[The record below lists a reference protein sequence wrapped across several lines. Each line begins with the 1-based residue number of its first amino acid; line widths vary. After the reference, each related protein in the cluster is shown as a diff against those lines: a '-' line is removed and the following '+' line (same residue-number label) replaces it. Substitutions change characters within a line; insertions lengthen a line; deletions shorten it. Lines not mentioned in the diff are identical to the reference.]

1 MKKILTLT
9 TILLTFCN
17 AQPSSAQIPNQGLA
31 TLITEAQKANGTM
44 LKTYS
49 WNSRTEFLD
58 NGKVEDTRIESVSC
72 GPDGQLQRTMLNDQS
87 APLPR
92 GFLRK
97 KVAEDEK
104 KKVEKYL
111 GGLRKLLDQYTLP
124 SAGKVLDFVSQA
136 QISAPDANGL
146 LQLTGSSVVVPGD
159 SFTLSVVA
167 TTRQTRKMQITT
179 FFESEMVT
187 VSATFTTLPGGLTHM
202 QFGEVDVP
210 GKGYTLQVHNYDYNA
225 NN

>member
-1 MKKILTLT
+1 MKTTLILAAAVLGAV
-9 TILLTFCN
+9 I
-17 AQPSSAQIPNQGLA
+17 APRGVAQIPNEGLA
-31 TLITEAQKANGTM
+31 NLIAEAQKANADK

-58 NGKVEDTRIESVSC
+58 NGKVEDTRIDSVSA
-72 GPDGQLQRTMLNDQS
+72 GPDGQLQRTLINNES
-87 APLPR
+87 ASMPR

-97 KVAEDEK
+97 RLVEAER

-111 GGLRKLLDQYTLP
+111 DGLRKVLDQYTLP

-136 QISAPDANGL
+136 KVSAPDANGL
-146 LQLTGSSVVVPGD
+146 LQLTGNNVVVPGD
-159 SFTLSVVA
+159 TLTLSVLA
-167 TTRQTRKMQITT
+167 STRQTRKMQISTT
-179 FFESEMVT
+179 FEGEAVT
-187 VSATFTTLPGGLTHM
+187 VTATFATLRSGLTHL
-202 QFGEVDVP
+202 QYGEVEVP

>member
-1 MKKILTLT
+1 MKKILIVT
-9 TILLTFCN
+9 TALLTLCN
-17 AQPSSAQIPNQGLA
+17 VQRSAAQIPNQGLA
-31 TLITEAQKANGTM
+31 TMITEARKANAAL

-49 WNSRTEFLD
+49 WSSRTEFID
-58 NGKVEDTRIESVSC
+58 NGKVGDTRIESVSC
-72 GPDGQLQRTMLNDQS
+72 GPDGQLQRTLLNDQS
-87 APLPR
+87 APMPR

-97 KVAEDEK
+97 RIAEDEK

-111 GGLRKLLDQYTLP
+111 GGLRKVLDQYTLP
-124 SAGKVLDFVSQA
+124 SAGKILDFVSQA

-146 LQLTGSSVVVPGD
+146 LQLTGSSVVVPDD

-167 TTRQTRKMQITT
+167 ATRQTRKMQITT
-179 FFESEMVT
+179 FFEGEMVT
-187 VSATFTTLPGGLTHM
+187 VSATFTTLASGLTHM

>member
-1 MKKILTLT
+1 MKKILILT
-9 TILLTFCN
+9 TALLALGH
-17 AQPSSAQIPNQGLA
+17 AQPGAAQIPNQRLA
-31 TLITEAQKANGTM
+31 TLITLAQKANAAK

-49 WNSRTEFLD
+49 WNCRTEFLD
-58 NGKVEDTRIESVSC
+58 NGTVKDTRIDSVSC
-72 GPDGQLQRTMLNDQS
+72 GPDGQLQRTLLNDAS

-97 KVAEDEK
+97 RIAEKEK
-104 KKVEKYL
+104 GKVEKYL
-111 GGLRKLLDQYTLP
+111 AGLSKLLDQYTLP

-136 QISAPDANGL
+136 KVSAPDANGL

-159 SFTLSVVA
+159 SFTLTVTA
-167 TTRQTRKMQITT
+167 ATRQTRKMQITSY
-179 FFESEMVT
+179 FEGDMVT
-187 VSATFTTLPGGLTHM
+187 VSATFTTLTSGLTHM

-210 GKGYTLQVHNYDYNA
+210 GKGYTLQVHNYDYNG

>member
-1 MKKILTLT
+1 MKKILILT
-9 TILLTFCN
+9 TALLTFCN
-17 AQPSSAQIPNQGLA
+17 VQQSAAQIPNQGLA
-31 TLITEAQKANGTM
+31 TMITLAQKANATM

-49 WNSRTEFLD
+49 WSSRTEFID
-58 NGKVEDTRIESVSC
+58 NGAVKDTRIESVAC
-72 GPDGQLQRTMLNDQS
+72 GPDGQLQRTLINDQS
-87 APLPR
+87 APMPR

-97 KVAEDEK
+97 KIAEDEK

-111 GGLRKLLDQYTLP
+111 AGLSKVLDQYTLP

-159 SFTLSVVA
+159 SFTLSVTA
-167 TTRQTRKMQITT
+167 DKRQTRKMQITS
-179 FFESEMVT
+179 FFEGDMVT
-187 VSATFTTLPGGLTHM
+187 VTATFTTLASGLTHM

-210 GKGYTLQVHNYDYNA
+210 AKGYVLQVHNYDYNA